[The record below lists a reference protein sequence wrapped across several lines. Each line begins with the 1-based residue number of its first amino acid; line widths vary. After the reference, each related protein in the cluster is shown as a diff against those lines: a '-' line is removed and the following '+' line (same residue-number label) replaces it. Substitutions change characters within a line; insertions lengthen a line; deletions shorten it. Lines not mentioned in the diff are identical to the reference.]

1 MLTLNILANNKS
13 REALCT
19 MCVHEVTHKG
29 FKGEKL
35 TFCNYG
41 GALRELQ
48 FEVCE
53 CTLYTDKRIPKPEKP
68 IGFVKPGETARP
80 RMTVIKIT

>member
-1 MLTLNILANNKS
+1 MLTLNILAHEKR

-19 MCVHEVTHKG
+19 SCVYEVTQKG
-29 FKGEKL
+29 YQGEKL

-41 GALRELQ
+41 GELRELQ

-53 CTLYTDKRIPKPEKP
+53 CSVYVDSRVARPRKIA
-68 IGFVKPGETARP
+68 GFIKPGETARLNV
-80 RMTVIKIT
+80 TIIKIA